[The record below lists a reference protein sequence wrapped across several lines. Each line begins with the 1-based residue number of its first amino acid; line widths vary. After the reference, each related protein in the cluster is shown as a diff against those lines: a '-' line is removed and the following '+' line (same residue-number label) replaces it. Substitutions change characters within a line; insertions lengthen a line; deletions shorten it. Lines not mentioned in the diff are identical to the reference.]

1 MKRFP
6 LGILLALT
14 IGITTSSAA
23 FAVKRQTNQAAATSN
38 LVAEATQVAA
48 NQFVDVEHPTQG
60 QVKLIEAEGKRY
72 LELSEDFQSDRG
84 PALEV
89 ILHRANEVGL
99 QIQEGDYI
107 SLGVLQSFS
116 GAQRYLIPDDVDLSQ
131 YQSVAI
137 WCEAFNAT
145 FGYAPL
151 ALEAKS

>member
-1 MKRFP
+1 MKRLP
-6 LGILLALT
+6 LALILAS
-14 IGITTSSAA
+14 IGVTAASSV
-23 FAVKRQTNQAAATSN
+23 FAVESQIDFNPANNLTLIAQAD
-38 LVAEATQVAA
+38 QIAA

-60 QVKLIEAEGKRY
+60 QVKIVEAEGKRY

-99 QIQEGDYI
+99 QVQEGEYV
-107 SLGVLQSFS
+107 SLGELQAFRGS
-116 GAQRYLIPDDVDLSQ
+116 QRYLIPDNVDLSQ

-137 WCEAFNAT
+137 WCEEFNAT

-151 ALEAKS
+151 AQ

>member
-1 MKRFP
+1 MKRLP
-6 LGILLALT
+6 LALILAS
-14 IGITTSSAA
+14 IGVTAASSV
-23 FAVKRQTNQAAATSN
+23 FAVESQIDFNPANNLTLIAQAD
-38 LVAEATQVAA
+38 QIAA

-60 QVKLIEAEGKRY
+60 QVKIVEAEGKRY

-99 QIQEGDYI
+99 QVQEGEYV
-107 SLGVLQSFS
+107 SLGELQAFS
-116 GAQRYLIPDDVDLSQ
+116 GSQRYLIPDNVDLSQ

-137 WCEAFNAT
+137 WCEEFNAT

-151 ALEAKS
+151 AQ